1 MHLDQPPDSQSH
13 MPSVLLVPPLTPD
26 KACFRL
32 ASHVLHHTSIHRR
45 PPSTPPHPLPP
56 NSVPSKVNPIT
67 DRVPTTAL
75 TVTLARVALA
85 WVVNALGEHATVVPD
100 VHDAVPH
107 KMSPE

>member
-1 MHLDQPPDSQSH
+1 MHP
-13 MPSVLLVPPLTPD
+13 T
-26 KACFRL
+26 KARVQLARL
-32 ASHVLHHTSIHRR
+32 ACAA
-45 PPSTPPHPLPP
+45 LPP
-56 NSVPSKVNPIT
+56 CPLAGLAPLRTPCLPSPWSVPSKVNPTT

-107 KMSPE
+107 RMSPE

>member
-1 MHLDQPPDSQSH
+1 MVGL
-13 MPSVLLVPPLTPD
+13 
-26 KACFRL
+26 
-32 ASHVLHHTSIHRR
+32 
-45 PPSTPPHPLPP
+45 
-56 NSVPSKVNPIT
+56 VPSKVNPST
-67 DRVPTTAL
+67 GSVPTTAL

>member
-1 MHLDQPPDSQSH
+1 M
-13 MPSVLLVPPLTPD
+13 
-26 KACFRL
+26 
-32 ASHVLHHTSIHRR
+32 
-45 PPSTPPHPLPP
+45 
-56 NSVPSKVNPIT
+56 NPTT

-107 KMSPE
+107 RMSPECVAVGVKLYAPKFSPLIVTVPDPERIVFFGAGALNTGAAPVHP